1 MKMKTQAGDLTFYY
15 QWGTL
20 ITYLGR
26 MQGVPFFFMVECY
39 LDSVALGIQM
49 KIMPQNIHLVET
61 NWEYVLVIAEAFNI
75 FNLPLTIPFLDGS
88 KMYFHS
94 NPEALPI
101 LAALQ
106 PKKGEE

>member
-1 MKMKTQAGDLTFYY
+1 
-15 QWGTL
+15 
-20 ITYLGR
+20 

-49 KIMPQNIHLVET
+49 KIMPQNIHLGVQ
-61 NWEYVLVIAEAFNI
+61 AFNI